1 MSVVDRIPRQVLGVE
16 ASSSRSAA
24 VAREVLVVSSGVLLY
39 FLVRGLTVA
48 DESVAVENAQSL
60 ARWERDVG
68 LDLESAVQNVILRHD
83 LAVTVMNWVYVWGHW
98 PVIAAVLVWLVL
110 RHPSGYR
117 IIRNAMLLSG
127 SIGLIIFVTFPLAP
141 PRLAAM
147 GLQDTV
153 TEQSASYRVLQP
165 KAFVNQYAAMPSLHV
180 GWDLLIGIALVAHA
194 GYLVLRVIGVVLPL
208 AMSLSV
214 VATANHYVI
223 DAVVGV
229 AVVLF
234 CLALAVRIERGRPPP
249 EGHPV
254 GPLPRGA
261 P

>member
-1 MSVVDRIPRQVLGVE
+1 MDRIPRHVLGVE
-16 ASSSRSAA
+16 PSTSRAAA
-24 VAREVLVVSSGVLLY
+24 VVREVLVVCSGVLLY
-39 FLVRGLTVA
+39 FLVRGLTAA
-48 DESVAVENAQSL
+48 DESVAVENARNL

-68 LDLESAVQNVILRHD
+68 LDLESDVQALILRHD

-98 PVIAAVLVWLVL
+98 PAIAAVLIWLVL

-127 SIGLIIFVTFPLAP
+127 LIGLIVFVTFPLAP
-141 PRLAAM
+141 PRLAAL

-180 GWDLLIGIALVAHA
+180 GWDLLIGIALVAHG
-194 GYLVLRVIGVVLPL
+194 GYLVVRAVGIVLPL
-208 AMSLSV
+208 VMSVSV

-223 DAVVGV
+223 DAVVG
-229 AVVLF
+229 ASVVLL
-234 CLALAVRIERGRPPP
+234 CLALAVRIERGRPPSDRRRVDP
-249 EGHPV
+249 N
-254 GPLPRGA
+254 LRGA
-261 P
+261 T